1 MVRPL
6 QQNKELDY
14 IIRVYKITFYDQ
26 SLEQNQTKQIYIKND
41 KQFKHQENCKIWLEK
56 IG

>member
-26 SLEQNQTKQIYIKND
+26 SLEQNQTKQTYIKND